1 MTDDYVDDDDDLPD
15 EALARLDIY
24 SEDMRAAELASFIGR
39 PADDLSNRGGLPW
52 RGRGPSKTTGIS
64 YVEETP
70 PTDSPERR
78 STEPWL
84 ASNPRIEERELEAGR
99 LN

>member
-39 PADDLSNRGGLPW
+39 PADDLSNRGLPW